1 VRVPRDRSPFTL
13 RAALRRQAVLVCA
26 LVVLVVI
33 VVIGATGRAPLAG
46 VLLGGELVVLALLR
60 ALLSAQA
67 VGALAIRPRPVDVTV
82 MLVLAAG
89 LFALAGA
96 PNL

>member
-1 VRVPRDRSPFTL
+1 VPRDRSPFTL
-13 RAALRRQAVLVCA
+13 RAALRRQAVLVGA
-26 LVVLVVI
+26 LVVLVAI
-33 VVIGATGRAPLAG
+33 VAIGATGRAPLAG
-46 VLLGGELVVLALLR
+46 MLLAGELVVLALLR

-67 VGALAIRPRPVDVTV
+67 VGALAVRPRPVDVTI

-89 LFALAGA
+89 LFALVGA